1 MKYIEKFEKI
11 VACLSVSVM
20 AILVFINVIA
30 RFVFNSPLAVA
41 DEMSCYLFVLMS
53 FMGTAIAARRK
64 AHLGLTLLTDK
75 LSPNAARI
83 VQTVMYAIATL
94 FCLLIVIFGI
104 EMVISQYQIGQAG
117 MDLRI
122 ICTVRWS
129 ILNGC
134 ISGWNDQNS
143 KGGQLNGRC
152 NIVRSICSAADL
164 WSSHCSM
171 SGNVKCSSNAGSGSR
186 KTDRSSY
193 ECTASYLFCFKQ

>member
-30 RFVFNSPLAVA
+30 RFVFNNPLAVA

-104 EMVISQYQIGQAG
+104 EMVISQYKMGQQTATMQWPEWIYG
-117 MDLRI
+117 LFVPLGGAFSMVAFLDGTI
-122 ICTVRWS
+122 KIA
-129 ILNGC
+129 
-134 ISGWNDQNS
+134 
-143 KGGQLNGRC
+143 KGDN
-152 NIVRSICSAADL
+152 
-164 WSSHCSM
+164 
-171 SGNVKCSSNAGSGSR
+171 
-186 KTDRSSY
+186 
-193 ECTASYLFCFKQ
+193 